1 MADKEVD
8 QESVDAV
15 VAQLTAAVDQLEKA
29 DKPVVPEKPVVD
41 KADLEKYYNEC
52 VSYYKEA
59 DYTADSWKAY
69 AGALANAKAVLAD
82 QDATEEEV
90 KAAIDELAKAA
101 KNLVKKTTEDSKKP
115 DKKPEDTNKTPVTGD
130 PVTPMMM
137 VLAAASS
144 VIAGREI
151 LKKKKEDEE

>member
-1 MADKEVD
+1 MKKAILATKVGMTQIFNEDGVLTPVD
-8 QESVDAV
+8 VYKRQ
-15 VAQLTAAVDQLEKA
+15 
-29 DKPVVPEKPVVD
+29 VVD

-130 PVTPMMM
+130 PVTPMT
-137 VLAAASS
+137 VSYTHLD
-144 VIAGREI
+144 VYKRQVFC
-151 LKKKKEDEE
+151 